1 MSFILFFSECLK
13 LDVDSRN
20 AIKNFA
26 LLKQEYLSSTVNV
39 LTSSPKISNVT
50 KRDVLQL
57 NLTYKNK
64 KNVENGSIFP
74 GCP

>member
-64 KNVENGSIFP
+64 KIVENGSIFP